1 MRNGTK
7 AAKAGAVELNG
18 KTVMLKWSAVSSGEP
33 PRGILFGQIFMQDK
47 LCNKLRSKHHCPLSR
62 CSTLQELKAQFR
74 LSAAA
79 VSQFWVASMS
89 HSLDGRT
96 VASAKMSTQPPDTKP
111 TGRRLLLAD
120 LRRRLLIA
128 GTKLQVIE
136 RARRIPDSSL

>member
-47 LCNKLRSKHHCPLSR
+47 LCSKLRIEHHCPLSR

-96 VASAKMSTQPPDTKP
+96 VASAKMSTQPNQTTRHKTDRPAAP
-111 TGRRLLLAD
+111 TCRSQTEIVDCGDEVA
-120 LRRRLLIA
+120 
-128 GTKLQVIE
+128 
-136 RARRIPDSSL
+136 SH

>member
-47 LCNKLRSKHHCPLSR
+47 LCNKLRIEHHCPHPGAAR
-62 CSTLQELKAQFR
+62 CRSSKLNLW
-74 LSAAA
+74 SAAA